1 MRTSTDSILF
11 EDRSEIGHLIAVL
24 EEWQEDHPDDGK
36 EKMVQ
41 ELDQPPGSY
50 EYGVVDR

>member
-24 EEWQEDHPDDGK
+24 EEWQEEHPDDGK
-36 EKMVQ
+36 EKRVQ
-41 ELDQPPGSY
+41 ELISRL
-50 EYGVVDR
+50 DRMSMEW

>member
-24 EEWQEDHPDDGK
+24 EEWLEDHPDDGK

-41 ELDQPPGSY
+41 ELISRL
-50 EYGVVDR
+50 DRMSMEW